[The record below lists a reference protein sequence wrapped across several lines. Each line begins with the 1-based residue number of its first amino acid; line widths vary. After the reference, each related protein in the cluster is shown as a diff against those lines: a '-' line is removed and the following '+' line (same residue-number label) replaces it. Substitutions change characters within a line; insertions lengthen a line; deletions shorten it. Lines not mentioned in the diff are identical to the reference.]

1 MTTSTN
7 SLSDAK
13 RALLEQRLKGKRGS
27 THTTPSLPAIP
38 RRPLAEQAPLSFA
51 QQRMWFL
58 YQLEPHSAAYNMPHG
73 IYLRGALD
81 VHALHHA
88 LNEIVRRH
96 ATLRTTYAEAED
108 GTPIQHI
115 HAPRPIDLNRV
126 TLTPSSTLPTGDGV
140 HLAAIMDIPLST
152 IEGDVTS
159 LRAFARDEAARP
171 FELRTEFPIHA
182 TLVAL
187 APEEHLLLL
196 TLHHIAADGWSWGIF
211 FNDLKAGYAGDS
223 LGELPLDYAD
233 FAHWQ
238 RQTLESE
245 GAIDKQVAYWRKEL
259 AEIPPLLELPTD
271 HPRPAVQQTAG
282 GIVRV
287 GLPATLTAELN
298 AFSRS
303 HNSTLFMSLLALFQ
317 LLLHRYSG
325 ATDVV
330 VGSPIAG
337 RTRPELEP
345 LMGVFINTLA
355 LRSRFHAGITFREL
369 LTQTRDTTLN
379 AYAHQE
385 LPFERLVE
393 ALNPERTLSYSP
405 IFQSQFV
412 FHNNP
417 ESNFLLD
424 GLEVGWLP
432 PDREVT
438 KFDLSLSLYE
448 DNGEIKGGL
457 VYNSALYEPATI
469 ERMVGHWR
477 VLVGA
482 AIHQPDAPIATLPLL
497 TEPEEYELLVAWNQ
511 SHLTIPAL
519 PLHECIHAQVQRS
532 PTATALVCEGE
543 SLTYA
548 EWERHANQVAHALIA
563 HGVKPE
569 SRVALFADRSLAW
582 MVGMYGTLK
591 AGGAYTPIDPI
602 TPAERL
608 AGMVAEA
615 GATVLLTQKHLL
627 AELPAL
633 PCPVL
638 VLDDSPDAF
647 VAYPDH
653 TPKVTVSPENSAY
666 ILFTSGS
673 TGRPKGVAVE
683 HRQIVNYLHGI
694 LARADFPA
702 GASFAIVSTLAADLG
717 NTTLFPS
724 LVTGGTLHII
734 PYERATDPLAAA
746 DYFRTH
752 RIDCLKIVPS
762 HFEAWLTAP
771 NPVDVVPHQRLIFG
785 GEASSWELMARIR
798 TLRPTVTILNH
809 YGPTETTV
817 GVLTCAV
824 PEIPIAGA
832 AIVPLGRPLANS
844 HLYVLDR
851 AGQPVPVG
859 VPGELFI
866 GGAQVTRGYLGRPDL
881 TAERFVPDPFSD
893 VPGARLYRTGDRVR
907 YLPDG
912 NLEFLGRVDF
922 QVKVRGYRI
931 ELGEIEAVLKQH
943 PAIREA
949 VVTVREETV
958 GDKRLVAYIVERK
971 EKEERRNDNGT
982 ESSLSIADLRTY
994 IREHLPDYMVPTA
1007 FVQLE
1012 QLPLN
1017 ANGKIDRRA
1026 LPAPDLQR
1034 DATLPFTAPTT
1045 PQELQVAAVW
1055 CEILGLEQVGIDDNF
1070 FDVGGESFKAIR
1082 VVRKLDPAMS
1092 VMTLFKYPTI
1102 RELAQV
1108 LGGETPVAEQG
1119 LLHELT
1125 KPLPAAQ
1132 TTLTLVCIPYGGAS
1146 AISYRPLA
1154 EALPTGTKL
1163 LAVELPGHD
1172 FSRRDEPLAPLN
1184 EVAERIV
1191 AEIQSTVTGPV
1202 ALYGHCVGTAL
1213 TTEIA
1218 RRLEAV
1224 GIIPESVFLAGA
1236 FPQPRLPGKLFQ
1248 WWTQVASRDRLL
1260 SDRVYHDFLRSLG
1273 GFNDTLDPAEL
1284 AFTMRNLRH
1293 DFNESEAYY
1302 TAAYEDGT
1310 PTAPKLQAPVV
1321 CIVGEK
1327 DRATEY
1333 YPERYAEWRDFAHT
1347 VRLAIVRHAGHF
1359 FLKHQPTAI
1368 ADIIARQVA
1377 AIRLPDPAP
1386 VQPESA
1392 TQEKESNRLTSG
1404 GGNRPP
1410 TPPAL
1415 PPRLPGKPSSPSLTT
1430 FFLVAFGQLISMI
1443 GSGLTS
1449 FALGIWVFQQTAAV
1463 ADLSLIALL
1472 SLLPGILTL
1481 PIAGALVDR
1490 VDRRKL
1496 MLAADV
1502 VAALRTLTVIGLL
1515 ATGNLGLW
1523 HIYIAVTVGSI
1534 VGAFQRPAYVAAMAQ
1549 LVPKKY
1555 LGHANGIVQ
1564 FATAAGQSLAPLLA
1578 AALVATIQLE
1588 GVLFLDVLSYV
1599 VAITILLMIRFPAT
1613 LWRKREEPLH
1623 REIYNGWQYI
1633 VTRRPLVA
1641 MVVFFCISNLL
1652 LAGMTV
1658 LLTPY
1663 GLALGNEATLGMIMS
1678 AGSLG
1683 LMAGGILMSAW
1694 GGTPRRAEGMIGF
1707 VALEGLFMVL
1717 MGSIAHPWVA
1727 MVGLFGFQLAISLS
1741 NGHWQALI
1749 QTKVPF
1755 DLHGRVF
1762 SINQMLAWSTMPIG
1776 YLLAGWL
1783 ADNVFT
1789 TTVAA
1794 QMGSTAQGLGI
1805 FIVIIGVL
1813 TAIVGVLGMTY
1824 RTLRYMEEALPDP
1837 YADSMIT
1844 QAGDPKA
1851 LVLFDPKGEVAVT

>member
-1 MTTSTN
+1 
-7 SLSDAK
+7 
-13 RALLEQRLKGKRGS
+13 
-27 THTTPSLPAIP
+27 
-38 RRPLAEQAPLSFA
+38 
-51 QQRMWFL
+51 
-58 YQLEPHSAAYNMPHG
+58 
-73 IYLRGALD
+73 
-81 VHALHHA
+81 
-88 LNEIVRRH
+88 
-96 ATLRTTYAEAED
+96 
-108 GTPIQHI
+108 
-115 HAPRPIDLNRV
+115 
-126 TLTPSSTLPTGDGV
+126 
-140 HLAAIMDIPLST
+140 
-152 IEGDVTS
+152 
-159 LRAFARDEAARP
+159 
-171 FELRTEFPIHA
+171 
-182 TLVAL
+182 
-187 APEEHLLLL
+187 
-196 TLHHIAADGWSWGIF
+196 
-211 FNDLKAGYAGDS
+211 
-223 LGELPLDYAD
+223 
-233 FAHWQ
+233 
-238 RQTLESE
+238 
-245 GAIDKQVAYWRKEL
+245 
-259 AEIPPLLELPTD
+259 
-271 HPRPAVQQTAG
+271 VQQTNGATA
-282 GIVRV
+282 RV
-287 GLPATLTAELN
+287 GLPATLTGEIN
-298 AFSRS
+298 AFSRAE
-303 HNSTLFMSLLALFQ
+303 NSTLFMTLLALFQ

-325 ATDVV
+325 AADVV

-345 LMGVFINTLA
+345 LVGVFIKTLA
-355 LRSRFHAGITFREL
+355 LRSRFHKGITFREL
-369 LTQTRDTTLN
+369 LTQVRDTTLN
-379 AYAHQE
+379 AYTHQD

-405 IFQSQFV
+405 IFQTQFV

-417 ESNFLLD
+417 QSDFRLD
-424 GLEVGWLP
+424 GLEIGWLP

-448 DNGEIKGGL
+448 ENGELKGGL
-457 VYNSALYEPATI
+457 VYNTALYEHATI

-477 VLVGA
+477 VLAGA
-482 AIHQPDAPIATLPLL
+482 AIHQPDVSVATLPLL
-497 TEPEEYELLVAWNQ
+497 TEPEEHELLVAWNR
-511 SHLTIPAL
+511 SRLPVPAL
-519 PLHECIHAQVQRS
+519 PLHHHIYAQVERT

-548 EWERHANQVAHALIA
+548 EWDRRANQVSHALIE
-563 HGVKPE
+563 HRVKPE

-608 AGMVAEA
+608 AGMVTES
-615 GATVLLTQKHLL
+615 GATVLLTQKHLV
-627 AELPAL
+627 AELPDL

-638 VLDDSPDAF
+638 VLDDTPDGFA
-647 VAYPDH
+647 AYPDH
-653 TPKVTVSPENSAY
+653 APSVTVLPHNTAY

-683 HRQIVNYLHGI
+683 HRQITNYLHAI
-694 LARADFPA
+694 LNRADFPA
-702 GASFAIVSTLAADLG
+702 GGSFAIVSTLAADLG

-734 PYERATDPLAAA
+734 PYERATDPIAAA

-798 TLRPTVTILNH
+798 TLRPDVTILNH

-817 GVLTCAV
+817 GVLTCTV

-832 AIVPLGRPLANS
+832 AIVPLGRPLGNT
-844 HLYVLDR
+844 HIYVLDR

-859 VPGELFI
+859 IPGELFI
-866 GGAQVTRGYLGRPDL
+866 GGAQVTRGYLGRPAL
-881 TAERFVPDPFSD
+881 TAERFVPNPFSD

-931 ELGEIEAVLKQH
+931 ELGEIEAVLKHH

-949 VVTVREETV
+949 VVTVREDQP
-958 GDKRLVAYIVERK
+958 GDKRLVAYTTGSEVNTAE
-971 EKEERRNDNGT
+971 
-982 ESSLSIADLRTY
+982 LRTY
-994 IREHLPDYMVPTA
+994 LREALPDYMVPSA
-1007 FVQLE
+1007 FVTLE

-1026 LPAPDLQR
+1026 LPAPDMQR
-1034 DATLPFTAPTT
+1034 DATTPFTAPTS

-1055 CEILGLEQVGIDDNF
+1055 QEILGIEQVGIDDNF

-1092 VMTLFKYPTI
+1092 VMTLFKHPTI

-1125 KPLPAAQ
+1125 KPLTPAQ

-1154 EALPTGTKL
+1154 GALPHGTKL

-1172 FSRRDEPLAPLN
+1172 FSRPDEPLAPLS
-1184 EVAERIV
+1184 EVAAQIV
-1191 AEIQSTVTGPV
+1191 AEIQSKVTGPV

-1218 RRLEAV
+1218 RQLEQV

-1248 WWTQVASRDRLL
+1248 WWSNLISRDRLL

-1302 TAAYEDGT
+1302 TAAYEQGT
-1310 PTAPKLQAPVV
+1310 PTVPKLQAPVV

-1359 FLKHQPTAI
+1359 FLKHQPAAI
-1368 ADIIARQVA
+1368 ADIIGRQMEAV
-1377 AIRLPDPAP
+1377 RVPAS
-1386 VQPESA
+1386 VETA
-1392 TQEKESNRLTSG
+1392 THPLAPSQEGEYKTVGAGLSTTS
-1404 GGNRPP
+1404 GNRPP
-1410 TPPAL
+1410 RPPVSTP
-1415 PPRLPGKPSSPSLTT
+1415 RSSGNSQSSPSLTT

-1472 SLLPGILTL
+1472 SLLPGILAL

-1502 VAALRTLTVIGLL
+1502 VAAVRTLAVIGLL
-1515 ATGNLGLW
+1515 ATGTLGLW

-1564 FATAAGQSLAPLLA
+1564 FATAAGQSLAPILA
-1578 AALVATIQLE
+1578 AALVATIRLE
-1588 GVLFLDVLSYV
+1588 GVLLLDVVSYI
-1599 VAITILLMIRFPAT
+1599 VAITILLMVRFPAT

-1623 REIYNGWQYI
+1623 QEIYNGWRYI

-1694 GGTPRRAEGMIGF
+1694 GGTARRAEGMIGF

-1717 MGSIAHPWVA
+1717 MGSIAHPYIA

-1762 SINQMLAWSTMPIG
+1762 AINQMLAWSTMPVG
-1776 YLLAGWL
+1776 YLIAGWL

-1789 TTVAA
+1789 TTVAT
-1794 QMGSTAQGLGI
+1794 QVGSTAQGLGV
-1805 FIVIIGVL
+1805 FIVIIGL
-1813 TAIVGVLGMTY
+1813 FTAVVGVLGMTY
-1824 RTLRYMEEALPDP
+1824 RTLRYMEEELPDP

-1851 LVLFDPKGEVAVT
+1851 LVLFDPKGEVAVA